1 MKNWKIIGL
10 MLLAGL
16 GWMEVGM
23 IVIGLELPAFWFG
36 WVALLAGTLLI
47 AMSVDKALDPKKRW

>member
-16 GWMEVGM
+16 GWMEVGL

-36 WVALLAGTLLI
+36 WVALVAGTSLI
-47 AMSVDKALDPKKRW
+47 ALAVDKALDPPKRW

>member
-1 MKNWKIIGL
+1 MKNWKMIVL

-16 GWMEVGM
+16 GWMEVGL

-36 WVALLAGTLLI
+36 WVALVLGIWLT
-47 AMSVDKALDPKKRW
+47 AMAVDRALEPAKRW